1 MQWQR
6 FLKCFCVIFHAILG
20 KHSIQGVHQV
30 NPNQNGHPFADA
42 TFKRTFFSINNIPA
56 LVQTMAWRR
65 PGDKPLSEP
74 VMVTSLTHVYVTR
87 PQWVN
92 NNINYKGP
100 GFVKS
105 LQLDRSMKII
115 DIGIVFGF
123 PTRAISEDH

>member
-1 MQWQR
+1 
-6 FLKCFCVIFHAILG
+6 
-20 KHSIQGVHQV
+20 
-30 NPNQNGHPFADA
+30 
-42 TFKRTFFSINNIPA
+42 
-56 LVQTMAWRR
+56 MAWRR

-74 VMVTSLTHVYVTR
+74 MMVTSLTYVYVTR
-87 PQWVN
+87 AQWVN

-100 GFVKS
+100 GFVKL